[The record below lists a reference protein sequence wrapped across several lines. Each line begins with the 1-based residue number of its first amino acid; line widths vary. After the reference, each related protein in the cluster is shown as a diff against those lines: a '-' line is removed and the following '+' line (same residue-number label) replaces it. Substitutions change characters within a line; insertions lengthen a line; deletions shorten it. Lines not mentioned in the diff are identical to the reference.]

1 MAFVATLTGVIMEY
15 LAITPHSHKFMF
27 HQISEVLETSINT
40 CSDFSAYSAACA
52 FDALAQYAANLIT
65 QPWRRE
71 FRQIKVSQEVVQL
84 VVQPSC
90 VGLWPPLTHGYD
102 RNI

>member
-1 MAFVATLTGVIMEY
+1 MEY

-27 HQISEVLETSINT
+27 HQISEVLEKSINT
-40 CSDFSAYSAACA
+40 CNDFSAYSAACA

-71 FRQIKVSQEVVQL
+71 FRQIKVSCCQWYTLKHGHHML
-84 VVQPSC
+84 V
-90 VGLWPPLTHGYD
+90 L
-102 RNI
+102 